1 MDEGGMNRGFVF
13 SRARILPLQRV
24 DAIGN
29 SSEPHAALLFH
40 VGDRTGL
47 VGQAEFLL
55 YPALNHL
62 VRHAVGV
69 SVHVSSLSF
78 TKSDPKW
85 KKGRALCSARPQT
98 SQLLSRSLTRYD
110 LP

>member
-13 SRARILPLQRV
+13 SRARILPFQRV
-24 DAIGN
+24 DAIRN
-29 SSEPHAALLFH
+29 SSEPQAALLFH

-47 VGQAEFLL
+47 DGQAEFLL

-69 SVHVSSLSF
+69 SVHVSSFKLYKIKPEMEKGSS
-78 TKSDPKW
+78 TMLVLDPKHHNYCL
-85 KKGRALCSARPQT
+85 AL
-98 SQLLSRSLTRYD
+98 
-110 LP
+110 